1 MLTPL
6 RRIWLGALA
15 LLLCGAVAVTVY
27 MIWGDYSLSEAV
39 WMVVIT
45 ISTVGYA
52 ERTQERP
59 PLQMFTVGLILFGVT
74 AAAYTFGAFMQLAIE
89 GELYRLLGHRRMA
102 RDIDKLSE
110 HVVACGFGNTG
121 ELLAKAL
128 CEEDVPFVIV
138 DQNEDR
144 IEEAQRQGYL
154 VLLGD
159 ATNESVLTEAG
170 ICRAK
175 TLVTNLPTDAENVF
189 ITLTARN
196 LCPSVDIIARAEQPS
211 TVSKLQQA
219 GANRVV
225 QPDVSG
231 ARLMA
236 RMVTRPTTADLI
248 ELVAESSFH
257 DMELD
262 EILIREGAGIVGVN
276 VRETEAHRKHRLL
289 VVAIKRADNTMIF
302 NPDGDYEF
310 AVGETMI
317 LMGRDAD
324 IDRFRTQFCV

>member
-1 MLTPL
+1 
-6 RRIWLGALA
+6 
-15 LLLCGAVAVTVY
+15 
-27 MIWGDYSLSEAV
+27 
-39 WMVVIT
+39 
-45 ISTVGYA
+45 
-52 ERTQERP
+52 
-59 PLQMFTVGLILFGVT
+59 
-74 AAAYTFGAFMQLAIE
+74 
-89 GELYRLLGHRRMA
+89 MA